1 MYDIIIKNGT
11 VIDGTGKPMFEAD
24 VGVSEGKIKE
34 IGDLGNEKADRIF
47 DAKGKYVTPGFVDV
61 NNHSDT
67 YWRIFNNPE
76 LESLI
81 YQGVTTIVG
90 GNCGS
95 SLAPLTDHDIIKSIQ
110 KWADIRTVNLN
121 WLSVTE
127 FFDEVQRNN
136 LSLNFSSLVGH
147 STLRRGLIRDEVRSL
162 TDNELK
168 DMKKMLKNAMKEG
181 ALGLS
186 TGLVYTHAKLAK
198 TEELVELAKVVAKY
212 NGVYTTHIRGESS
225 NLIESI
231 EEAIDVAK
239 QSGVKLHISHLK
251 AVGKEN
257 WHLMQD
263 AIGMIETAKSNG
275 MNISFDVYP
284 YTVTGSVLYILLP
297 EWVAK
302 GGKKMMIERLKDPGL
317 RTKVLN
323 EMKNNNFDYSKVV
336 ISISPLNK
344 TLTRRKI
351 TEIAETQGKT
361 VEEAIVDILV
371 ASDGRVVTMMEV
383 LSEDNMVKAIQ
394 NPFSLIASN
403 GSGYNIKHK
412 KSGELV
418 HPRNFGAFPRVFRKY
433 VEDKRIISW
442 EEAVNKMSG
451 VPAEK
456 FNIKERGVLKKNNY
470 ADILVID
477 SKKIQDLATPDSPYQ
492 YSEGIES
499 VIVNGNVAMEEGKY
513 NDGRFGTVI
522 RK

>member
-1 MYDIIIKNGT
+1 
-11 VIDGTGKPMFEAD
+11 
-24 VGVSEGKIKE
+24 
-34 IGDLGNEKADRIF
+34 
-47 DAKGKYVTPGFVDV
+47 
-61 NNHSDT
+61 
-67 YWRIFNNPE
+67 
-76 LESLI
+76 
-81 YQGVTTIVG
+81 
-90 GNCGS
+90 
-95 SLAPLTDHDIIKSIQ
+95 
-110 KWADIRTVNLN
+110 
-121 WLSVTE
+121 
-127 FFDEVQRNN
+127 
-136 LSLNFSSLVGH
+136 
-147 STLRRGLIRDEVRSL
+147 
-162 TDNELK
+162 
-168 DMKKMLKNAMKEG
+168 
-181 ALGLS
+181 
-186 TGLVYTHAKLAK
+186 
-198 TEELVELAKVVAKY
+198 
-212 NGVYTTHIRGESS
+212 
-225 NLIESI
+225 
-231 EEAIDVAK
+231 
-239 QSGVKLHISHLK
+239 
-251 AVGKEN
+251 
-257 WHLMQD
+257 
-263 AIGMIETAKSNG
+263 
-275 MNISFDVYP
+275 
-284 YTVTGSVLYILLP
+284 
-297 EWVAK
+297 
-302 GGKKMMIERLKDPGL
+302 MMIERLKDPGL

>member
-302 GGKKMMIERLKDPGL
+302 GGKKNDDRKIER
-317 RTKVLN
+317 
-323 EMKNNNFDYSKVV
+323 
-336 ISISPLNK
+336 
-344 TLTRRKI
+344 
-351 TEIAETQGKT
+351 
-361 VEEAIVDILV
+361 
-371 ASDGRVVTMMEV
+371 
-383 LSEDNMVKAIQ
+383 
-394 NPFSLIASN
+394 
-403 GSGYNIKHK
+403 SG
-412 KSGELV
+412 
-418 HPRNFGAFPRVFRKY
+418 FA
-433 VEDKRIISW
+433 
-442 EEAVNKMSG
+442 
-451 VPAEK
+451 
-456 FNIKERGVLKKNNY
+456 
-470 ADILVID
+470 
-477 SKKIQDLATPDSPYQ
+477 YQ
-492 YSEGIES
+492 SFE
-499 VIVNGNVAMEEGKY
+499 
-513 NDGRFGTVI
+513 
-522 RK
+522 